1 MDRRSPVRL
10 IKWTVSIVAAMAL
23 VACSKAEKAAMS
35 ALGGTT
41 SYTIG
46 GSVSGLGSGLSVVLQ
61 DNGGDNLTVSAN
73 GSFTFATKVASS
85 GAYAVTILTQP
96 TGQTC
101 TATGAS
107 GTATANV
114 TSVAVACTT
123 NTPQAFTIGGSVTGL
138 ATSTSLVLQDNGG
151 DNLTVSATGSF
162 MFATQVASG
171 SAYAVTILTQP
182 TGQTCTVAQ
191 GSGTVNAAA
200 VTTVSVTC
208 ASATSTPTLG
218 GVVIGLTSGVTV
230 HVLNGTDN
238 VPVTANGAFT
248 FPTKLASGAT
258 YSVSVGTPQPTG
270 QTCAVQYGSGTAASA
285 NITSVVVY
293 CTTNVTAASLTGPYT
308 AVTDHLG
315 TKADGLVSATF
326 DGVSSYSGSVTLN
339 TNTVITNSPVSGNYT
354 VVQNTSTAQIPVL
367 TLDGTDMGAMEFNAN
382 TLALLKNATGGA
394 PPRLEIGVKQAQ
406 NASVSTVNGS
416 YTMVSLESTSP
427 ASGSLN
433 SVTLSNGTAT
443 SGAAQRNTNGAITT
457 LPASPTGTYTVTPGG
472 AITAGTGGNGIS
484 GAISADGDLLV
495 LAPITSNGNG
505 STPGIYVAVKQGS
518 GVTTATLNGVY
529 TLVSLST
536 STAAGVGRYYSVGVA
551 NGAFAG
557 TYIENNST
565 TSTNNIAITGTYTA
579 AADGTMTAVLTG
591 ATGNS
596 TLTGTMSADGN
607 VFVLSDLTS
616 GEAATLLVGLRQ

>member
-23 VACSKAEKAAMS
+23 VACSKAEKAAI
-35 ALGGTT
+35 AAIGGTT

-85 GAYAVTILTQP
+85 GAYAVTVLTQP
-96 TGQTC
+96 AGQTC
-101 TATGAS
+101 TATSAS

-114 TSVAVACTT
+114 TNVAVACTT
-123 NTPQAFTIGGSVTGL
+123 NTPQTFTIGGSVTGL

-151 DNLTVSATGSF
+151 DNLTVSANGSF

-191 GSGTVNAAA
+191 GSGAVNAAA

-208 ASATSTPTLG
+208 ASATSTPSVG
-218 GVVIGLTSGVTV
+218 GVVIGLTGGVTV

-270 QTCAVQYGSGTAASA
+270 QTCAVQNASGTVGSS
-285 NITSVVVY
+285 NITNVVVY
-293 CTTNVTAASLTGPYT
+293 CTINVTAATLTGPYT
-308 AVTDHLG
+308 AV
-315 TKADGLVSATF
+315 ADDLSTQADSLYSVSL
-326 DGVSSYSGSVTLN
+326 DGIGAYSGSATKNV
-339 TNTVITNSPVSGNYT
+339 NTVITNPSVSGTYT
-354 VVQNTSTAQIPVL
+354 VTQAQSTAQIPVL
-367 TLDGTDMGAMEFNAN
+367 TVNGTDIGGLEFNGSAV
-382 TLALLKNATGGA
+382 ALLANAVGGA
-394 PPRLEIGVKQAQ
+394 QPGLFIGVKQAQ
-406 NASVSTVNGS
+406 NASISTVNGT
-416 YTMVSLESTSP
+416 YTSVSLESTSP

-433 SVTLSNGTAT
+433 SVTVS
-443 SGAAQRNTNGAITT
+443 SGNITVGSAQRNTNGTITT
-457 LPASPTGTYTVTPGG
+457 VAASPAGTYTVTPSG
-472 AITAGTGGNGIS
+472 AITVGTGGNGIS
-484 GAISADGDLLV
+484 GAVSADGDLLV

-505 STPGIYVAVKQGS
+505 ATPGIYVAVKQGT
-518 GVTTATLNGVY
+518 GVTAATLNGAY

-536 STAAGVGRYYSVGVA
+536 STATGTVGRYYSVGVA

-557 TYIENNST
+557 AYIENNSGT
-565 TSTNNIAITGTYTA
+565 SSTNNLISGTYTA
-579 AADGTMTAVLTG
+579 AADGTLTVKMTGG
-591 ATGNS
+591 A
-596 TLTGTMSADGN
+596 TLTGTASADGN
-607 VFVLSDLTS
+607 VFVLADLTS